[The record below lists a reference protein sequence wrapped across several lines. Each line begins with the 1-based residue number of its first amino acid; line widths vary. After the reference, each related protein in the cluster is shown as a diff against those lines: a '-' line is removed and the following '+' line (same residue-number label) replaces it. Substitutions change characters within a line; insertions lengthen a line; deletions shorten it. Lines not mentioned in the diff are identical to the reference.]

1 MSRVTGTTRQLIQA
15 VMQAVAEFQDAADRL
30 DEGAAARLGLNR
42 TDLRCLGVLF
52 RTGSATAGELAAAA
66 GLSPGAATTA
76 IDRLVA
82 AGYARR
88 TADAQDRRR
97 VIVEPTA
104 TARKRAG
111 EIWDPVGQESF
122 RRLSAHTPEELEV
135 IRAFLEE
142 GRTLQINHAERI
154 RTPAARGRD

>member
-1 MSRVTGTTRQLIQA
+1 M
-15 VMQAVAEFQDAADRL
+15 
-30 DEGAAARLGLNR
+30 
-42 TDLRCLGVLF
+42 LF

-97 VIVEPTA
+97 VIVEPTP

-111 EIWDPVGQESF
+111 KIWDPVGQESF
-122 RRLSAHTPEELEV
+122 RRLSARTTEELEV

-154 RTPAARGRD
+154 RTPAPPGRD